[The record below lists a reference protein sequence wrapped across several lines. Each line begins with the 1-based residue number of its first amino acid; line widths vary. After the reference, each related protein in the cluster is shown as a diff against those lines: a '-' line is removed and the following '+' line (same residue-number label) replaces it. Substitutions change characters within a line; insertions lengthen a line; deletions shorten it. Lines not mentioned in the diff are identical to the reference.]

1 MNSKNR
7 RKSKRTKNP
16 VEIPW
21 EYPSESEVAKAKS
34 ASRTSGELPP
44 QTHSEKTTADFG
56 CLPIVLVL
64 IAFGLATYFIGLE
77 NSTAARWFFLI
88 GAMIGVLVVLYAIA
102 QTTDGFAIIFM
113 IILFLGVSSL
123 FSTCSSSSGN
133 PIDTYFHK

>member
-7 RKSKRTKNP
+7 RKSKRIKNP
-16 VEIPW
+16 VEVPW
-21 EYPSESEVAKAKS
+21 EYPSESEVAKAES
-34 ASRTSGELPP
+34 AARTSGELPP
-44 QTHSEKTTADFG
+44 QTHSEKTTANFG

-77 NSTAARWFFLI
+77 SSTAARWFFLI
-88 GAMIGVLVVLYAIA
+88 GTVIGVLVVLYAIA

-123 FSTCSSSSGN
+123 FSTCTTLTANAGS
-133 PIDTYFHK
+133 